1 MTCCLRLRGGM
12 GVVALSLTLC
22 AGCGQTTFTTSGF
35 GEDVVA
41 EAYGEVLTW
50 DSLAQRVPDAL
61 GLEDSA
67 AFAERLIDR
76 WMREHVMLAQADA
89 QLKKERSSLDA
100 ALEAYRRSLLI
111 NTYETRYVESRLD
124 TNVDEAEVQ
133 AYYEA
138 HAELFTL
145 HDHAVRVLYV
155 HLPDPES
162 SAIALGSP
170 WTKRDARA
178 WEKEVDQLN
187 LWLTA
192 ADSVSIPLL
201 ERWCMEHGAVHH
213 VDHEAWWRI
222 AELLDEVPLSLY
234 RVEDQIQRASPLS
247 FSAEGRVYF
256 VRFLEHGLKGKVA
269 PLDVA
274 RDQIE
279 ELVLQGR
286 RQRMLD
292 ALRDTLFQQAWA
304 EGKLRREN
312 L

>member
-1 MTCCLRLRGGM
+1 
-12 GVVALSLTLC
+12 V
-22 AGCGQTTFTTSGF
+22 
-35 GEDVVA
+35 DDH
-41 EAYGEVLTW
+41 EVL
-50 DSLAQRVPDAL
+50 
-61 GLEDSA
+61 
-67 AFAERLIDR
+67 
-76 WMREHVMLAQADA
+76 
-89 QLKKERSSLDA
+89 
-100 ALEAYRRSLLI
+100 
-111 NTYETRYVESRLD
+111 
-124 TNVDEAEVQ
+124 
-133 AYYEA
+133 AYYED

-145 HDHAVRVLYV
+145 HDHAVRVLYM

-162 SAIALGSP
+162 SAIALGAP

-178 WEKEVDQLN
+178 WNKEMDQLKE
-187 LWLTA
+187 WLTA

-213 VDHEAWWRI
+213 VDHEAWWRV

-234 RVEDQIQRASPLS
+234 RVEDQIQRTSPLT

-256 VRFLEHGLKGKVA
+256 VRFLDHGLKGKVA

>member
-50 DSLAQRVPDAL
+50 DSLAQRVPDEL
-61 GLEDSA
+61 GLEDSV
-67 AFAERLIDR
+67 AFAERLINR
-76 WMREHVMLAQADA
+76 WMREQVMLAQADA

-155 HLPDPES
+155 HLPNPES
-162 SAIALGSP
+162 SAIALGAP
-170 WTKRDARA
+170 WTKRDAKA
-178 WEKEVDQLN
+178 WEKKMDQLN
-187 LWLTA
+187 GWLTA

>member
-1 MTCCLRLRGGM
+1 MTGRPRHTNGM
-12 GVVALSLTLC
+12 GLLVLSLTLC

-76 WMREHVMLAQADA
+76 WMREQVMLAQADA
-89 QLKKERSSLDA
+89 QLKEERTSLNA
-100 ALEAYRRSLLI
+100 ALEAYRKSLLI

-124 TNVDEAEVQ
+124 TEVDDREVLT
-133 AYYEA
+133 YYED

-145 HDHAVRVLYV
+145 HDHAVRVLYM

-162 SAIALGSP
+162 SAIALGAP

-178 WEKEVDQLN
+178 WDKEMDQLKA
-187 LWLTA
+187 WLTA

-234 RVEDQIQRASPLS
+234 RVEDQIQRTSPLT
-247 FSAEGRVYF
+247 FTTEGRVYF

-292 ALRDTLFQQAWA
+292 ALRDTLFQQAWS

>member
-1 MTCCLRLRGGM
+1 MTCRPRHTNGM
-12 GVVALSLTLC
+12 GILVLSLTLC

-61 GLEDSA
+61 SLEDSA

-76 WMREHVMLAQADA
+76 WMREQVMLAQADA
-89 QLKKERSSLDA
+89 QLKEERTSLNA
-100 ALEAYRRSLLI
+100 ALEAYRKSLLI

-124 TNVDEAEVQ
+124 TDVDDREVL
-133 AYYEA
+133 AYYED
-138 HAELFTL
+138 HPELFTL
-145 HDHAVRVLYV
+145 HDHAVRVLYM
-155 HLPDPES
+155 HLPDPKS
-162 SAIALGSP
+162 SSIALGAP
-170 WTKRDARA
+170 WTKRDTRA
-178 WEKEVDQLN
+178 WDKEVDQLKA
-187 LWLTA
+187 WLSA

-234 RVEDQIQRASPLS
+234 RVEDQIQRTSPLT
-247 FSAEGRVYF
+247 FTAEGRVYF

>member
-50 DSLAQRVPDAL
+50 DSLAQRVPDEL
-61 GLEDSA
+61 GLEDSV
-67 AFAERLIDR
+67 AFAERLINR
-76 WMREHVMLAQADA
+76 WMREQVMLAQADA

-155 HLPDPES
+155 HLPNPES
-162 SAIALGSP
+162 SAIALGAP

-178 WEKEVDQLN
+178 WEKKMDQLN
-187 LWLTA
+187 GWLTA

>member
-162 SAIALGSP
+162 SAIALGAP

-178 WEKEVDQLN
+178 WEKEMDQLN
-187 LWLTA
+187 GWLTA

-222 AELLDEVPLSLY
+222 AGVLDEVPLSLY

-292 ALRDTLFQQAWA
+292 ALRDTLFQQGWA

>member
-1 MTCCLRLRGGM
+1 M

-162 SAIALGSP
+162 SAIALGAP

-178 WEKEVDQLN
+178 WEKEMDQLN
-187 LWLTA
+187 GWLTA

-292 ALRDTLFQQAWA
+292 ALRDTLFQQGWA

>member
-162 SAIALGSP
+162 SAIALGAP

-178 WEKEVDQLN
+178 WEKEMDQLN
-187 LWLTA
+187 GWLTA

-292 ALRDTLFQQAWA
+292 ALRDTLFLQGWA

>member
-1 MTCCLRLRGGM
+1 MTRRLRLPNGM
-12 GVVALSLTLC
+12 GSLALSLTLC
-22 AGCGQTTFTTSGF
+22 VGCGQSTFTTSGF

-76 WMREHVMLAQADA
+76 WMREQVMLAQADA
-89 QLKKERSSLDA
+89 QLKEERTSLNA

-124 TNVDEAEVQ
+124 TDVDDPEVL
-133 AYYEA
+133 AYYED

-145 HDHAVRVLYV
+145 HDHAVRVLYM

-162 SAIALGSP
+162 SAIALRAP

-178 WEKEVDQLN
+178 WNKEMDQLKE
-187 LWLTA
+187 WLTA

-213 VDHEAWWRI
+213 VDHEAWWRV

-234 RVEDQIQRASPLS
+234 RVEDQIQRTSPLT

-256 VRFLEHGLKGKVA
+256 VRFLDHGLKGKVA

>member
-1 MTCCLRLRGGM
+1 MTRRLRLPNGM
-12 GVVALSLTLC
+12 GSLALSLTLC
-22 AGCGQTTFTTSGF
+22 VGCGQSTFTTSGF

-61 GLEDSA
+61 SLEDSA

-76 WMREHVMLAQADA
+76 WMREQVMLAQADA
-89 QLKKERSSLDA
+89 QLKEERTSLNA
-100 ALEAYRRSLLI
+100 ALEAYRKSLLI

-124 TNVDEAEVQ
+124 TDVNDREVL
-133 AYYEA
+133 AYYED

-145 HDHAVRVLYV
+145 HDHAVRVLYM

-162 SAIALGSP
+162 SAIALGAP
-170 WTKRDARA
+170 WTKRDTRA
-178 WEKEVDQLN
+178 WDKEVDQLKA
-187 LWLTA
+187 WLSA

-234 RVEDQIQRASPLS
+234 RVEDQIQRTSPLT
-247 FSAEGRVYF
+247 FTAEGRVYF

>member
-162 SAIALGSP
+162 SAIALGAP

-178 WEKEVDQLN
+178 WEKEMDQLN
-187 LWLTA
+187 GWLTA
-192 ADSVSIPLL
+192 ADSVSMPLL

-292 ALRDTLFQQAWA
+292 ALRDTLFQQGWA

>member
-1 MTCCLRLRGGM
+1 MTCRPRHTNGM
-12 GVVALSLTLC
+12 GILVLSLTLC

-61 GLEDSA
+61 SLEDSA

-76 WMREHVMLAQADA
+76 WMREQVMLAQADA
-89 QLKKERSSLDA
+89 QLKEERTSLNA
-100 ALEAYRRSLLI
+100 ALEAYRKSLLI

-124 TNVDEAEVQ
+124 TDVNDREVL
-133 AYYEA
+133 AYYED

-145 HDHAVRVLYV
+145 HDHAVRVLYM

-162 SAIALGSP
+162 SAIALGAP
-170 WTKRDARA
+170 WTKRDTRA
-178 WEKEVDQLN
+178 WDKEVDQLKA
-187 LWLTA
+187 WLSA

-234 RVEDQIQRASPLS
+234 RVEDQIQRTSPLT
-247 FSAEGRVYF
+247 FTAEGRVYF

>member
-1 MTCCLRLRGGM
+1 MTCCLRLSGGM

>member
-1 MTCCLRLRGGM
+1 MTRRLRLPDGM
-12 GVVALSLTLC
+12 GLLALSLSLG
-22 AGCGQTTFTTSGF
+22 AGCGQSTFTTSGF

-50 DSLAQRVPDAL
+50 DSLAQRVPDEL

-76 WMREHVMLAQADA
+76 WMREQVMLAQADA
-89 QLKKERSSLDA
+89 QLKEERSNLDA

-124 TNVDEAEVQ
+124 TEVDDVEVQ

-155 HLPDPES
+155 HLPDPEA
-162 SAIALGSP
+162 SANALGAP

-178 WEKEVDQLN
+178 WDKEVDQLRG
-187 LWLTA
+187 WLTS
-192 ADSVSIPLL
+192 ADSVSIPQL

-213 VDHEAWWRI
+213 VDHEAWWRV

-234 RVEDQIQRASPLS
+234 RVEDQIQRTSPLT

-256 VRFLEHGLKGKVA
+256 VRFLDHGLKGKIA

-279 ELVLQGR
+279 ELVVQGR

>member
-162 SAIALGSP
+162 SAIALGAP

-178 WEKEVDQLN
+178 WKKEMDQLN
-187 LWLTA
+187 GWLTA

-256 VRFLEHGLKGKVA
+256 VRFMEHGLKGKVA